1 MPSLHWQSCGHGTVG
16 NWQFKSF
23 TGLLVIMTERLTYG
37 DIFPS
42 KAVLT
47 QRNAL
52 RLEPIHIK
60 YAQMC
65 RNMQIADV
73 YVVIMLM
80 HNCTYMYFPLYW
92 RDRDPLSHNWAA
104 GRRYCRNP
112 GVLLPAGPLDRTR
125 PSGWLGW
132 SGWPDNRS
140 EGLGIRRLDCSLP
153 NWVTRTV

>member
-80 HNCTYMYFPLYW
+80 HNCTYMYFPLY
-92 RDRDPLSHNWAA
+92 
-104 GRRYCRNP
+104 
-112 GVLLPAGPLDRTR
+112 
-125 PSGWLGW
+125 
-132 SGWPDNRS
+132 
-140 EGLGIRRLDCSLP
+140 
-153 NWVTRTV
+153 